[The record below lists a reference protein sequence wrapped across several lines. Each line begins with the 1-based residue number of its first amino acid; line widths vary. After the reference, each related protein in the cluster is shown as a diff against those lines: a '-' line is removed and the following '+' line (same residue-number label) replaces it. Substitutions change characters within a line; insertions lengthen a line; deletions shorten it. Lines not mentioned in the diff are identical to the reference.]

1 MTSADS
7 MLPDQAREGSPFA
20 ERPAT
25 RWDRLD
31 AVLGTASE
39 YLNPI
44 LVKETRQALK
54 SKQFLITFTLLL
66 ILGWGWSLLYL
77 SIAYMQYGG
86 GVAYAPHGVQML
98 IGYYWVLSF
107 PLIIIVPFTAFRSL
121 SVEREDGTHELV
133 SITTLRPYQ
142 IVGGKLGSAVL
153 QMLIYLSALAPCMAF
168 TYMLRGLDLMLIVM
182 VVGHLFLFSVFLSV
196 LGLCFA
202 TVTTVRHWQMVLGV
216 IFILMLVLIFLYSL
230 GAVTTAMSELM
241 PQYHQTHFWSIQ
253 LLIITVLIGYGA
265 MLFLSALSR
274 ITFDSDNRSTKL
286 RWGMFALHLAGIAWG
301 VWLWMVGENEAGL
314 AVLIVWAA
322 IHWWLMGSLMVG
334 ERADVSPR
342 VRRQLPGTFLGR
354 SFLSWFYPGPGS
366 GYMLASMSMLA
377 LFTLLAILNIAT
389 ADVDSKVI
397 LLALFMVCYVIIY
410 VGITRLVMLLMQNVA
425 QGGIFLSLLLGI
437 VILLTGTI
445 VPLLVQMGITGY
457 YRTTFDYSVLLLP
470 CPFAAPW
477 GIFDNRLT
485 EISLLGM
492 SVSVEVVLLTTCAG
506 CMLILNMLLAARE
519 VDRQREAP
527 PQRVLEEEA
536 ALHPEK
542 AKTTPNSPWDEDAH

>member
-1 MTSADS
+1 MTAADS
-7 MLPDQAREGSPFA
+7 MLPAEAREGSPFA

-77 SIAYMQYGG
+77 SIQYMQFGG
-86 GVAYAPHGVQML
+86 GVAYAPQGAGML
-98 IGYYWVLSF
+98 AGYYVVLSF

-133 SITTLRPYQ
+133 AITTLRPYQ
-142 IVGGKLGSAVL
+142 IVGGKLGSAIL

-168 TYMLRGLDLMLIVM
+168 TYMLRGIDLMLIVM
-182 VVGHLFLFSVFLSV
+182 VVGHLLVVSVFLSV

-202 TVTTVRHWQMVLGV
+202 TVTTVRAWQMVLGV
-216 IFILMLVLIFLYSL
+216 IFILMLVFIFLVALQPVIY
-230 GAVTTAMSELM
+230 GIVEEL
-241 PQYHQTHFWSIQ
+241 PQYQETHFWSVQ
-253 LLIITVLIGYGA
+253 LLIVTILIGYGA
-265 MLFLSALSR
+265 MLFLSALAR

-286 RWGMFALHLAGIAWG
+286 RWGMFALHLAGVAWG
-301 VWLWMVGENEAGL
+301 VWLWMVEGHEAGL
-314 AVLIVWAA
+314 AILIVWAA

-334 ERADVSPR
+334 EPADVSPR

-377 LFTLLAILNIAT
+377 LFALLAILNIAT
-389 ADVDSKVI
+389 ADVDSEFI
-397 LLALFMVCYVIIY
+397 LLSLFMVCYVVIY
-410 VGITRLVMLLMQNVA
+410 VGVTRLVMLLMQNVA

-437 VILLTGTI
+437 VILLTGTM
-445 VPLLVQMGITGY
+445 VPLGIQMGITGY

-470 CPFAAPW
+470 CPFVAPW
-477 GIFDNRLT
+477 AVLDNQLT

-492 SVSVEVVLLTTCAG
+492 SLPVEAVLLTAFAG
-506 CMLILNMLLAARE
+506 CMLLLNMLLAARE
-519 VDRQREAP
+519 VDRLREAP
-527 PQRVLEEEA
+527 PERVIEEEA

-542 AKTTPNSPWDEDAH
+542 AKTEPSSPWDEA